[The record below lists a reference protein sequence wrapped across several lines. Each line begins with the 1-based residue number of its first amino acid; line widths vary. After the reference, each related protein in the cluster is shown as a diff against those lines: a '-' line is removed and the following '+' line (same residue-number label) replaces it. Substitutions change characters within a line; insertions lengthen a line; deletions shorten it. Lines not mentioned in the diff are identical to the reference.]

1 MTHGPDLQD
10 FAAPPTFD
18 DAFRADLAPLFAWR
32 RDVRRFRPDPVAED
46 LLERLLDLAQ
56 MSPSVGNSQPWRW
69 VRVHTE
75 PARRRVRENFRLCNA
90 EAVSSYAGERAERY
104 AALKLEGLQTAPVQ
118 FAVFC
123 ERATSQGHRLGRL
136 TMPETLEYSVVTAVS
151 SFWLAARAVGLGVGW
166 VSILDP
172 EAIRA
177 ALDCPATW
185 RLVACLCVG
194 WPVEDHLDPELA
206 RLGWQARTGSGR
218 PVLRR

>member
-1 MTHGPDLQD
+1 M
-10 FAAPPTFD
+10 
-18 DAFRADLAPLFAWR
+18 
-32 RDVRRFRPDPVAED
+32 
-46 LLERLLDLAQ
+46 
-56 MSPSVGNSQPWRW
+56 
-69 VRVHTE
+69 
-75 PARRRVRENFRLCNA
+75 RVRENFRLCNA
-90 EAVSSYAGERAERY
+90 EALSSYAGERAERY

-185 RLVACLCVG
+185 RLVAYLCVG